1 MESTA
6 DDYVELDDY
15 TSVVTDALE
24 VVGTEN
30 KEEFKAKYLDNAEL
44 RAKYK
49 LIGTHSEAFHCD
61 EVLATSMLLRTAEF
75 KNAII
80 VRTRDQEIIEQ
91 LDIVADVGGTFD
103 HEKKRYDH
111 H

>member
-1 MESTA
+1 M
-6 DDYVELDDY
+6 
-15 TSVVTDALE
+15 
-24 VVGTEN
+24 VGTEN
-30 KEEFKAKYLDNAEL
+30 KEEFIKNYLDNAEL

-49 LIGTHSEAFHCD
+49 LVGTHSEAFHCD

-80 VRTRDQEIIEQ
+80 VRTRDYGILEK
-91 LDIVADVGGTFD
+91 LDIVADVGGVFD